1 MNTEYYKEKLEKEL
15 QIVEQEL
22 RSIATQDPKNSH
34 NWEATE
40 TKMDVMS
47 AAADPNEAAD
57 KQEEYTENRAITDQ
71 LEIRYNNI
79 KRALEKMSDGSY
91 GMCEISGKPIE
102 PERLEANP
110 AARTCKEYMNQ
121 EKNLL

>member
-22 RSIATQDPKNSH
+22 RSVATQDPKNPH

-79 KRALEKMSDGSY
+79 KHALVKISDGSY
-91 GMCEISGKPIE
+91 GICEISGKPIE

-110 AARTCKEYMNQ
+110 AARTCKACMDQ
-121 EKNLL
+121 EKNLP